1 MFACLVVTDL
11 PKKAQKKQYAKA
23 NITNSADKLIRKEL
37 DDADGILEKVIW
49 IPVWSLIVRPTAFL
63 IGCSFCKS
71 DYIRIIAVY
80 LVAITTNKSE

>member
-37 DDADGILEKVIW
+37 DDADGILEKVI
-49 IPVWSLIVRPTAFL
+49 
-63 IGCSFCKS
+63 
-71 DYIRIIAVY
+71 
-80 LVAITTNKSE
+80 